1 MKVILLNDVKKL
13 GKKGEMVQ
21 VADGY
26 ARNFLF
32 SKKLAV
38 EATKHS
44 LEILDEQN
52 LQDDLREKE
61 NKEIAE
67 KQKLEIEKIT
77 LEFTLKAGKD
87 GRVFGSISTKQVA
100 EQLAKE
106 YNINLDKR
114 KFIQTSHI
122 DSLGITLV
130 KADLYKNQ
138 VIATIK
144 VHVSEAKNG

>member
-52 LQDDLREKE
+52 LQDDLKEKE

>member
-52 LQDDLREKE
+52 LQDDLKEKE

-100 EQLAKE
+100 EQLAKV
-106 YNINLDKR
+106 YNINIDKR
-114 KFIQTSHI
+114 KFIQTAHI

>member
-1 MKVILLNDVKKL
+1 MKVILLSDVKKL

-32 SKKLAV
+32 AKKLAV

-52 LQDDLREKE
+52 LQDELKEKE
-61 NKEIAE
+61 NKEMAE
-67 KQKLEIEKIT
+67 KLKVEIEKIT
-77 LEFTLKAGKD
+77 LEFKLKTGKD

-100 EQLAKE
+100 EQLAKD
-106 YNINLDKR
+106 YAINIDKR
-114 KFIQTSHI
+114 KFIDTAHI

-130 KADLYKNQ
+130 KSDLYRNQ

-144 VHVSEAKNG
+144 VHVSEA

>member
-100 EQLAKE
+100 EQLAKV
-106 YNINLDKR
+106 YNINIDKR
-114 KFIQTSHI
+114 KFIQTAHI